1 MQDVTDGNINCVI
14 VKDLSRL
21 GREYIETGRY
31 LRRVFPAYGVRFIAI
46 TDSIDTAHDSG
57 DDLTVSV
64 KNIMNEAYCRDISI
78 KTRSS
83 LDVKRRN
90 GDFVGAFPV
99 YGYMK
104 AEDNK
109 NLLVPDPYAAR
120 VVCDIFRM
128 RLEGASAS
136 KIASELNRL
145 GILSPLAYKKNNG
158 LPYAKKGYADKADCK
173 WSATTIIRIL
183 QDETYTG
190 TLVQG
195 KQQYPEISVY
205 DTYIDNGAT
214 GTNFHRPGFQQM
226 LSDIEAGH
234 VNCVIVKDLSRLGRN
249 TIDTGYYIEQYFRI
263 RNIRFIAVN
272 ENFDTVNPED
282 AHSGIIIP
290 LRNMINEAYALDI
303 GRKIRAQQRQAM
315 KDGKFIGARTPYGY
329 LKAEDD
335 CHQLIIDPVAA
346 VVVQRMFR
354 WASEGA
360 GLNTIAVRLNEAG
373 VLTPS
378 HYKKMQGKITHEN
391 LLGSGK
397 WQTRT
402 VGVILR
408 SEVYTGD
415 LVQGQTKTVD
425 HRQVK
430 ADAEEWTVVR
440 DTHEAIISREQF
452 AAVQEILNQTA
463 SRAKAREVKAYTPNL
478 LKGKVFCAHCGGSLH
493 RQRNIRK
500 KSDDVYL
507 YYCLSRSRTSKDACP
522 GVTIREDAL
531 LDMLADMLQDA
542 LDTALGQYTLSLAEL
557 PRQADDRAELREKI
571 TSRKQEIQRLR
582 GIVRS
587 LYENLVQGVLT
598 KDEYFDYKEKY
609 ESRIAD
615 LAVEMEQLEDGLR
628 TMDAQAEQ
636 HRALEQDA
644 AQIKTDRA
652 LTAALIERLIDRI
665 EVSHDNHTHDIS
677 RCHGI
682 WSTSTILRILADE
695 RYTGVYVIGKRAVL
709 EVGGTRSRLKDRE
722 SWYIIPDHHPAIVE
736 KAVFDTVQAIQ
747 LRFSQPNKKKRD
759 YPLKGKAFCGC
770 CGHALSRTMQKT
782 SYYHCRHSEA
792 DEESRCH
799 KMRLNA
805 AELEQAVFLTL
816 KKQMEAAVPLAPDG
830 TLRVK
835 ASVPERAEYEQQI
848 EALQDGKRTLYE
860 HYLMGEIDLNTYKA
874 EKAACDELL
883 LKTKNAYAAVL
894 AQAKQKQDEQARQDS
909 RKEASKALFDAD
921 TLTTELA
928 ELLIDRVLV
937 YPDKRIEIA
946 YKIRDIF
953 D

>member
-1 MQDVTDGNINCVI
+1 MAAIRLLQELEFEGLQASPEQQEILSRYVGWGGLADAFDENKPNWSDEFAELYATLSPEEYAAARASTLNAHYTSPTVIKAIYEAVGNMGFQSGNILEPSMGVGNFFGLLPEQMQGSKLYGVELDSI
-14 VKDLSRL
+14 
-21 GREYIETGRY
+21 TGR
-31 LRRVFPAYGVRFIAI
+31 IA
-46 TDSIDTAHDSG
+46 
-57 DDLTVSV
+57 
-64 KNIMNEAYCRDISI
+64 
-78 KTRSS
+78 
-83 LDVKRRN
+83 
-90 GDFVGAFPV
+90 
-99 YGYMK
+99 
-104 AEDNK
+104 
-109 NLLVPDPYAAR
+109 
-120 VVCDIFRM
+120 
-128 RLEGASAS
+128 
-136 KIASELNRL
+136 
-145 GILSPLAYKKNNG
+145 
-158 LPYAKKGYADKADCK
+158 
-173 WSATTIIRIL
+173 
-183 QDETYTG
+183 
-190 TLVQG
+190 
-195 KQQYPEISVY
+195 KQ
-205 DTYIDNGAT
+205 
-214 GTNFHRPGFQQM
+214 
-226 LSDIEAGH
+226 L
-234 VNCVIVKDLSRLGRN
+234 
-249 TIDTGYYIEQYFRI
+249 YFRI
-263 RNIRFIAVN
+263 RSIRFIAVN
-272 ENFDTVNPED
+272 ENFDTANPED

-500 KSDDVYL
+500 KSDDVYF
-507 YYCLSRSRTSKDACP
+507 YHCLSQSRISKDACP
-522 GVTIREDAL
+522 GVTIREDML

-557 PRQADDRAELREKI
+557 PRQAADRAELREKI

-615 LAVEMEQLEDGLR
+615 LAVEMEQLDDGLR
-628 TMDAQAEQ
+628 TMDTQIEQ

-644 AQIKTDRA
+644 AQIKTDRG
-652 LTAALIERLIDRI
+652 LTGALIERLIDRI
-665 EVSHDNHTHDIS
+665 EVSHDKQITV
-677 RCHGI
+677 
-682 WSTSTILRILADE
+682 
-695 RYTGVYVIGKRAVL
+695 RYRFQSEFETYAEVL
-709 EVGGTRSRLKDRE
+709 E
-722 SWYIIPDHHPAIVE
+722 
-736 KAVFDTVQAIQ
+736 Q
-747 LRFSQPNKKKRD
+747 
-759 YPLKGKAFCGC
+759 
-770 CGHALSRTMQKT
+770 
-782 SYYHCRHSEA
+782 CRN
-792 DEESRCH
+792 
-799 KMRLNA
+799 M
-805 AELEQAVFLTL
+805 
-816 KKQMEAAVPLAPDG
+816 
-830 TLRVK
+830 
-835 ASVPERAEYEQQI
+835 
-848 EALQDGKRTLYE
+848 
-860 HYLMGEIDLNTYKA
+860 
-874 EKAACDELL
+874 
-883 LKTKNAYAAVL
+883 
-894 AQAKQKQDEQARQDS
+894 
-909 RKEASKALFDAD
+909 
-921 TLTTELA
+921 
-928 ELLIDRVLV
+928 
-937 YPDKRIEIA
+937 
-946 YKIRDIF
+946 
-953 D
+953 

>member
-1 MQDVTDGNINCVI
+1 MPKYKATAYIRLSYTDDHSSESDSVSNQRKLIENFVEHNPDIEVVSEKIDDGYSGIIFDRPAFKEMMQDVTDGNINCVI

-90 GDFVGAFPV
+90 GDFVAAFPV

-158 LPYAKKGYADKADCK
+158 LPYAKNGYADKADCK

-195 KQQYPEISVY
+195 KQGTPHYKIKQMEQRPASEWVRVPDAHEALIARQDFELVQRIKGL
-205 DTYIDNGAT
+205 DTRT
-214 GTNFHRPGFQQM
+214 SP
-226 LSDIEAGH
+226 
-234 VNCVIVKDLSRLGRN
+234 
-249 TIDTGYYIEQYFRI
+249 
-263 RNIRFIAVN
+263 N
-272 ENFDTVNPED
+272 EDTVYLF
-282 AHSGIIIP
+282 SGILICGCCGNRMTRKTNRANGKEYHYYYCPTGKKKGCTHPVMLKESSLIDCVRDS
-290 LRNMINEAYALDI
+290 LKAYIGNIASLEALLTGIDQTSINQALTKEYSDHITDNERRLEQVLEFKARLYESLVGGMLTKEEYASYKAKYTKQAEDIRESVRVLKEKLTDVLENRSERNRWISQFTQFSTLETLDRRALIHMVQSIRVRGKKELDI
-303 GRKIRAQQRQAM
+303 T
-315 KDGKFIGARTPYGY
+315 F
-329 LKAEDD
+329 
-335 CHQLIIDPVAA
+335 
-346 VVVQRMFR
+346 
-354 WASEGA
+354 
-360 GLNTIAVRLNEAG
+360 TIAVRLNEAG
-373 VLTPS
+373 ILTPS

-463 SRAKAREVKAYTPNL
+463 SRAKAREVKAFTPNL

-500 KSDDVYL
+500 KSDDVYF
-507 YYCLSRSRTSKDACP
+507 YHCLSQSRISKNACP

-542 LDTALGQYTLSLAEL
+542 LDTALGQYTLSLAEQ
-557 PRQADDRAELREKI
+557 PRQADDRTALREKI
-571 TSRKQEIQRLR
+571 TSRKQEIQRFR

-652 LTAALIERLIDRI
+652 LTGALIERLIDRI
-665 EVSHDNHTHDIS
+665 EVSHDKQITV
-677 RCHGI
+677 
-682 WSTSTILRILADE
+682 
-695 RYTGVYVIGKRAVL
+695 RYRFQSEFETYAEVL
-709 EVGGTRSRLKDRE
+709 E
-722 SWYIIPDHHPAIVE
+722 
-736 KAVFDTVQAIQ
+736 Q
-747 LRFSQPNKKKRD
+747 
-759 YPLKGKAFCGC
+759 
-770 CGHALSRTMQKT
+770 
-782 SYYHCRHSEA
+782 CRN
-792 DEESRCH
+792 
-799 KMRLNA
+799 M
-805 AELEQAVFLTL
+805 
-816 KKQMEAAVPLAPDG
+816 
-830 TLRVK
+830 
-835 ASVPERAEYEQQI
+835 
-848 EALQDGKRTLYE
+848 
-860 HYLMGEIDLNTYKA
+860 
-874 EKAACDELL
+874 
-883 LKTKNAYAAVL
+883 
-894 AQAKQKQDEQARQDS
+894 
-909 RKEASKALFDAD
+909 
-921 TLTTELA
+921 
-928 ELLIDRVLV
+928 
-937 YPDKRIEIA
+937 
-946 YKIRDIF
+946 
-953 D
+953 